1 VGLFNNLNMKIMIK
15 KFGTVYGII
24 GIFIAILIA
33 VSCKKN
39 ETAAPQLTLSNITD
53 TIPSNGGTLA
63 LKFTSNAAWTV
74 DTAGIRWLHLSQ
86 TSGGNGTATINL
98 TGLANTSGAS
108 RSVLLVLN
116 STNGQSRRITVLQD
130 ANIYPSY
137 NTSPA
142 APDATGMSST
152 AMQLTSN
159 ITMGYNIYNTMEA
172 PNGETAW
179 GNPVITQQLIDLIK
193 QSGMNAVRIPIQ
205 YDNSHLINRATA
217 QIDPAWLARV
227 KQVVQYCFNDHLYV
241 MVNIHYDDGW
251 LDCTATGAKQDTINA
266 KQKAFW
272 EQIAATLRDF
282 DEHLMFASGNEP
294 NATDVPT
301 TNTLMRYHQT
311 FINAVRST
319 GGKNSYRS
327 LIIQAPSTS
336 LDLANQYLKPG
347 NVYKVVQLPT
357 DKVSNKMIIEFHYY
371 TPPNFCI
378 LSADASWG
386 KEAYFWGANFHTTN
400 PLFVD
405 RNSTYNEERYVDSIF
420 KTAKTNFISKGIP
433 MIMGEYGTAYHADKL
448 KGYSADS
455 LLSVNSQM
463 HFYSY
468 VTKQAKAN
476 GVLPFIWA
484 SDAFN
489 RADNTVGNQRTLDS
503 LKKGAGL

>member
-1 VGLFNNLNMKIMIK
+1 MKMMIK
-15 KFGTVYGII
+15 KIGTAYK
-24 GIFIAILIA
+24 IAIIFFA
-33 VSCKKN
+33 VFAAMSCKKSGIG
-39 ETAAPQLTLSNITD
+39 APKLTLTNMND
-53 TIPSNGGTLA
+53 TIPASGGTVA
-63 LKFTSNAAWTV
+63 LTFTSNAAWTV
-74 DTAGIRWLHLSQ
+74 DTTGIGWLHLSQ
-86 TSGGNGTATINL
+86 TAGGNGTATINL

-116 STNGQSRRITVLQD
+116 STNGQSRRVTVLQD

-137 NTSPA
+137 NTSPI
-142 APDATGMSST
+142 APDATDMTST

-172 PNGETAW
+172 PGGETGW
-179 GNPVITQQLIDLIK
+179 GNPLITQQLIDLIK
-193 QSGMNAVRIPIQ
+193 QSGMNAVRIPVQ
-205 YDNSHLINRATA
+205 YDESHLIDRATA
-217 QIDPAWLARV
+217 QIDPVWLARV
-227 KQVVQYCFNDHLYV
+227 KQVVQYCFNDHMYV

-251 LDCTATGAKQDTINA
+251 LDCTATGAKQDSINA

-272 EQIAATLRDF
+272 EQIATTLRDF
-282 DEHLMFASGNEP
+282 DEHLMFASANEP

-336 LDLANQYLKPG
+336 IDLANQYLKPA
-347 NVYKVVQLPT
+347 NVYKVVTALT
-357 DKVSNKMIIEFHYY
+357 DKVPNKMIIEFHYY

-400 PLFVD
+400 PLFLD
-405 RNSTYNEERYVDSIF
+405 RNSTYNEEHYVDSIF
-420 KTAKTNFISKGIP
+420 KTAKVNFTSKGIP
-433 MIMGEYGTAYHADKL
+433 VIMGEYGTAYHADKL
-448 KGYSADS
+448 SGYSADS

-476 GVLPFIWA
+476 GVLPFLWA
-484 SDAFN
+484 SDVFN
-489 RADNTVGNQRTLDS
+489 RQNNTVGDQRTLDS

>member
-1 VGLFNNLNMKIMIK
+1 MMIK
-15 KFGTVYGII
+15 KFGTVSGII

-33 VSCKKN
+33 VSCKKT
-39 ETAAPQLTLSNITD
+39 ETATPQLTLANITD
-53 TIPSNGGTLA
+53 TIPSNGGTVA

-74 DTAGIRWLHLSQ
+74 DTAGLGWLHLSQ

-98 TGLANTSGAS
+98 TGLANKSGAS
-108 RSVLLVLN
+108 RSLLLVLN

-137 NTSPA
+137 NISPI
-142 APDATGMSST
+142 APDANGMGST
-152 AMQLTSN
+152 ATQLTTN

-172 PNGETAW
+172 PGDETGW
-179 GNPVITQQLIDLIK
+179 GNPAITQSLIDLIK
-193 QSGMNAVRIPIQ
+193 QNGMNAVRIPIQ
-205 YDNSHLINRATA
+205 YDWSHIIDKKTA
-217 QIDPAWLARV
+217 QIDPAWLARI
-227 KQVVQYCFNDHLYV
+227 KQVVQYCFNDHMYV
-241 MVNIHYDDGW
+241 MVNIHYDGGW
-251 LDCTATGAKQDTINA
+251 LDCTATGTKQDTINA
-266 KQKAFW
+266 KQKAYW
-272 EQIAATLRDF
+272 EQIATTLRDF
-282 DEHLMFASGNEP
+282 DEHLMFASANEP

-301 TNTLMRYHQT
+301 SATLMRYHQT

-319 GGKNSYRS
+319 GGKNSYRT

-336 LDLANQYLKPG
+336 IDLANQYLKSS
-347 NVYKVVQLPT
+347 NVYKVVSMPI
-357 DKVSNKMIIEFHYY
+357 DKVPNKMVIEFHYY

-386 KEAYFWGANFHTTN
+386 KESYFWGANFHTTN
-400 PLFVD
+400 PMFLD
-405 RNSTYNEERYVDSIF
+405 RNSTYNEEQYVDSIF
-420 KTAKTNFISKGIP
+420 KTAKKNFISKGIP

-448 KGYSADS
+448 KGYPADS

-476 GVLPFIWA
+476 GVLPFLWG
-484 SDAFN
+484 SDAFD
-489 RADNTVGNQRTLDS
+489 RSTNTVGNQRTLDS